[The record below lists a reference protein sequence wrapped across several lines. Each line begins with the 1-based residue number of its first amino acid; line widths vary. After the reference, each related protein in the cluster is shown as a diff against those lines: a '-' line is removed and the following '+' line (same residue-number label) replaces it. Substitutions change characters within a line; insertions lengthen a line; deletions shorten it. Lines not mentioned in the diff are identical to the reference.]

1 MSKDLPN
8 SAPPSVVASLRNS
21 APQGIRDAG
30 VTRELWLINAAYGTG
45 LREGVRLATEVQ
57 DVPPTVPSARQRL
70 ATAIQDGDERLA
82 LKLLGELFF
91 HDKQSTNEAILR

>member
-1 MSKDLPN
+1 MSEDLLD

-57 DVPPTVPSARQRL
+57 DVPPIAPSAGQRL
-70 ATAIQDGDERLA
+70 ATAIQGGDERL
-82 LKLLGELFF
+82 LLRLLGELLF
-91 HDKQSTNEAILR
+91 HDK